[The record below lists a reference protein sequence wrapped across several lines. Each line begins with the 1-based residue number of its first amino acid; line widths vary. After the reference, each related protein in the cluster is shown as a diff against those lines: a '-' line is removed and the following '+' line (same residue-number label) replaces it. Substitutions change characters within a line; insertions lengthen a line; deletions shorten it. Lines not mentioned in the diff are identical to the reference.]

1 MASSNTILTVTEELW
16 IMAVRAN
23 PISVAKNGFFKDISR
38 FTTCGSFFMFAI
50 AWDMVLRP
58 TNRIPNP
65 TTTSATL
72 RTFSFFVN
80 IITTTPT
87 NRISG
92 AIFDKL
98 KDTSCEVMVVPML
111 APRITPAA

>member
-1 MASSNTILTVTEELW
+1 MLTVTDELW

-23 PISVAKNGFFKDISR
+23 PINVAKNGFFRDISR
-38 FTTCGSFFMFAI
+38 LTTCGSFFMFAI

-58 TNRIPNP
+58 TNRIPKP

-87 NRISG
+87 SRISG
-92 AIFDKL
+92 AILDKL
-98 KDTSCEVMVVPML
+98 KDTSCEVMVVPMF

>member
-1 MASSNTILTVTEELW
+1 ML
-16 IMAVRAN
+16 
-23 PISVAKNGFFKDISR
+23 
-38 FTTCGSFFMFAI
+38 AI
-50 AWDMVLRP
+50 AWDMVLSP
-58 TNRIPNP
+58 TNRIPKP

-87 NRISG
+87 NRING
-92 AIFDKL
+92 AILDRL
-98 KDTSCEVMVVPML
+98 NDTSWEVMVVPIL